1 VSTQGKTGTAGELP
15 GQLLRFVLVGVAAT
29 CAHYVVALMSAS
41 AFNLYAANLLGYTTA
56 VAISYFG
63 HQRYSFRLAPG
74 AVSHRSQLP
83 RFVLVSLSGL
93 ALSYL
98 ILALMKNQVG
108 APPWL
113 SLAAAVGLVP
123 VYTFLAN
130 KYCVFRAGA
139 PEPGPQGKRN

>member
-1 VSTQGKTGTAGELP
+1 MTIQGENQTAGEIP
-15 GQLLRFVLVGVAAT
+15 GQLLRFLLVGAAAT
-29 CAHYVVALMSAS
+29 CAHYVVALISAN
-41 AFNLYAANLLGYTTA
+41 AINLYAANLLGYLMA

-63 HQRYSFRLAPG
+63 HQRFSFRLAAE
-74 AVSHRSQLP
+74 AVSHREQLP

-98 ILALMKNQVG
+98 ILLLVREAFG
-108 APPWL
+108 ASAWL

-130 KYCVFRAGA
+130 KYCVFA
-139 PEPGPQGKRN
+139 PIAR